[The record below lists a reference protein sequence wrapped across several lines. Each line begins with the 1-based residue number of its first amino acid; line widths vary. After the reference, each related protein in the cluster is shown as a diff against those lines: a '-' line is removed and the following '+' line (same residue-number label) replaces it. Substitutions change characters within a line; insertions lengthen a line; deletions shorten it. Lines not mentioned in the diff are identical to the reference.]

1 MTVYIK
7 FQQSNYSHLWVTAL
21 ECKPPSHSSLLQQGI
36 CTNWAHTTHPDEQ
49 TNTRT
54 QHDIEQVVVSQSLSG
69 GNRVGIATFDIVQN
83 SFSYRNLWYV
93 LINGKRHKHLI
104 WRRRWRRRLEE
115 GKKTAA
121 KTQSKPETKWS
132 SHARRIISERE
143 RGRERKTNISIIS
156 SKINYCNHINSRG
169 YREREREDQQ
179 TEVKMINDHQNWT
192 FENFLLI
199 FIVYT
204 GRGRWERE
212 REKAPGMGYTFH
224 WLIKMLIWRRLIR
237 VRLLEVATCLPEGS
251 VYSQGCTA
259 IIIWYFKTN
268 DGRSQVLCY

>member
-1 MTVYIK
+1 M
-7 FQQSNYSHLWVTAL
+7 
-21 ECKPPSHSSLLQQGI
+21 
-36 CTNWAHTTHPDEQ
+36 
-49 TNTRT
+49 
-54 QHDIEQVVVSQSLSG
+54 
-69 GNRVGIATFDIVQN
+69 GIATFDIVQN

-121 KTQSKPETKWS
+121 KTQSKPEMKWS

-143 RGRERKTNISIIS
+143 REKKTNISIIS

-169 YREREREDQQ
+169 YREREREREDQQ

-199 FIVYT
+199 FIVYP
-204 GRGRWERE
+204 GRRRWERE
-212 REKAPGMGYTFH
+212 KVPPSGYGLH
-224 WLIKMLIWRRLIR
+224 ISLANQDANLKKINSC
-237 VRLLEVATCLPEGS
+237 ATSRSCDLSARGF

-259 IIIWYFKTN
+259 IIIWYFKTR
-268 DGRSQVLCY
+268 DGLQDDLRSCVINTEPPLDVVPLRISLNTYTEICRDPTRPGFMQRAHWHAN